1 MTVKYRWLLPEGI
14 EEILPAGARRV
25 ERLRRDLLDLYGRW
39 GYELVMPPFI
49 EFLHLSPSHIGPI
62 TGGMTLAP
70 TSCDLSRPGYL
81 ARRQPGV

>member
-39 GYELVMPPFI
+39 ATN
-49 EFLHLSPSHIGPI
+49 S
-62 TGGMTLAP
+62 
-70 TSCDLSRPGYL
+70 
-81 ARRQPGV
+81 